1 MSARLRFTKKVGKN
15 FYVSDSINLNGN
27 FITKFFKF
35 IILLYYYFFK
45 YVFYVPIKWII
56 DKIKNISTNSNK

>member
-45 YVFYVPIKWII
+45 TLSYL
-56 DKIKNISTNSNK
+56 